1 MIFGTVVFTGC
12 VHRYQTKGRATAHTA
27 GRVRVNGTG
36 RVRVNG
42 GGEGVSCKTTDLG
55 YFKSVLYGFSGC
67 SRISSQQLKKKEK
80 KKVCLLAP
88 DCV

>member
-1 MIFGTVVFTGC
+1 MIFGTVFTGC

-42 GGEGVSCKTTDLG
+42 GGEGGCHVRQQILG
-55 YFKSVLYGFSGC
+55 
-67 SRISSQQLKKKEK
+67 ISSLFCMAFQVVAESR
-80 KKVCLLAP
+80 VSS
-88 DCV
+88 